1 MKNQIWQNVRNIF
14 YNFLNYLSSDFK
26 MFLMIVLKYYR
37 HQGNKR
43 QSEKQDCVYVRPC
56 FHYRI
61 SACHKSKQG
70 RRQPCPCISKLES
83 KWHSRELMQLPALLL
98 VCGFQPLMLH
108 SEAFLLQHHLLVLA
122 GRRIKYKI
130 NFKVF
135 WMSASKCNFGGGG
148 ACAFWNRTLL
158 HILARELRIFLPL
171 PKIRGICH
179 HPGFEL

>member
-1 MKNQIWQNVRNIF
+1 
-14 YNFLNYLSSDFK
+14 

-122 GRRIKYKI
+122 DRRIKYKI
-130 NFKVF
+130 NLKVF
-135 WMSASKCNFGGGG
+135 WMSASKCNFGGRD